1 MIELKHVVK
10 EYKDKVAL
18 DDINVTFDDNESTV
32 IVGPSG
38 SGKSTLLRSI
48 DLLTRP
54 DSGTLT
60 IDDLSVDFS
69 KPLSQKMTFALR
81 RKSGM
86 VFQNWN
92 LFPHLTV
99 MKNITEAPRTVLKMS
114 KEESERHARELLQL
128 VGLDQYADQY
138 PSQLSGGQQQRI
150 SICRALAMH
159 PQFLL
164 LDEPTSALDP
174 ELEMQVLRIL
184 EDLANRG
191 QAMVVVTHNMEFA
204 RLVANKLIFVEDG
217 KILFAGATEDF
228 FNSDNARIQTF
239 LAGLSLVD

>member
-10 EYKDKVAL
+10 QYKDKLAL
-18 DDINVTFDDNESTV
+18 NDINVTFADGESTV

-60 IDDLSVDFS
+60 IDDLTVDFS
-69 KPLSQKMTFALR
+69 KPISQKTTFALR

-99 MKNITEAPRTVLKMS
+99 MKNITEAPRTVLKQS
-114 KEESERHARELLQL
+114 KAQSEQRAYELLNL
-128 VGLDQYADQY
+128 VGLAEYADQY

-150 SICRALAMH
+150 SICRALAMQ
-159 PQFLL
+159 PEFLL

-204 RLVANKLIFVEDG
+204 RLVAQKLIFVEDG
-217 KILFAGATEDF
+217 QILFAGPTEAF
-228 FNSDNARIQTF
+228 FNSDNARIQAF
-239 LAGLSLVD
+239 LAGLSLAE